1 MYHKPVLLEQSVD
14 ALCIEEK
21 KDGVFIDATLG
32 GGGHT
37 REILDRLGSK
47 GTLLVFDQDEDAI
60 ENAPDDKRV
69 IAVRS
74 NFRFIENFVKYHK
87 IEGVDG
93 IIADLGVSSHQFDTA
108 ERGFSY
114 RFDSQLDMRMN
125 TEQKLSA
132 RELIA
137 ESSLDDLTRIFREYG
152 ELDNARKVATLI
164 CRQRESGEPILTTS
178 DLKRVLEKL
187 YNPQTERKFL
197 GKVFQALRIEVN
209 QEMRAL
215 EDLLCGA
222 KEVLLSGGRLS
233 VITYHSLEDRI
244 VKNFLRDGKAEG
256 SFSIVNKKP
265 ILPTEEEMAANGRSR
280 SAKLRVAERVRQSK

>member
-125 TEQKLSA
+125 QEQKLSA

-164 CRQRESGEPILTTS
+164 CRQRESGEPIITTS

-187 YNPQTERKFL
+187 YNQQTERKFL

-209 QEMRAL
+209 KEMRAL

-222 KEVLLSGGRLS
+222 KAVLKNGGRLS

-244 VKNFLRDGKAEG
+244 VKNFLRDSKAEG
-256 SFSIVNKKP
+256 SFSLVNKKP

-280 SAKLRVAERVRQSK
+280 SAKLRVAERIKG

>member
-87 IEGVDG
+87 IDGVDG

-125 TEQKLSA
+125 QEQKLSA

-164 CRQRESGEPILTTS
+164 CRQRESGEPIITTS

-187 YNPQTERKFL
+187 YNQQTERKFL

-209 QEMRAL
+209 KEMRAL

-222 KEVLLSGGRLS
+222 KAVLKNGGRLS

-244 VKNFLRDGKAEG
+244 VKNFLRDSKAEG
-256 SFSIVNKKP
+256 SFSLVNKKP

-280 SAKLRVAERVRQSK
+280 SAKLRVAERIKG

>member
-21 KDGVFIDATLG
+21 RDGVYIDATLG

-47 GTLLVFDQDEDAI
+47 GTLLVFDQDAEAI
-60 ENAPDDKRV
+60 ENAPNDKRV

-125 TEQKLSA
+125 KEQKLSA
-132 RELIA
+132 REIVA

-152 ELDNARKVATLI
+152 ELENARKVATLI
-164 CRQRESGEPILTTS
+164 CRQRETGEPILTTS
-178 DLKRVLEKL
+178 DLKSVLEKL

-215 EDLLCGA
+215 EDLLCGS
-222 KEVLLSGGRLS
+222 KEVLRSGGRLS

-244 VKNFLRDGKAEG
+244 VKNFLRSGKAEG
-256 SFSIVNKKP
+256 TFSLVNKKP

-280 SAKLRVAERVRQSK
+280 SAKLRVAERIK

>member
-14 ALCIEEK
+14 ALCIDEK
-21 KDGVFIDATLG
+21 RDGVFIDATLG

-37 REILDRLGSK
+37 REILDRLGSN
-47 GTLLVFDQDEDAI
+47 GTLLVFDQDAEAI
-60 ENAPDDKRV
+60 ENAPNDKRV

-132 RELIA
+132 REIVA

-152 ELDNARKVATLI
+152 ELENARKVATLI
-164 CRQRESGEPILTTS
+164 CRQRETGEPILTTS
-178 DLKRVLEKL
+178 DLKSVLEKL

-215 EDLLCGA
+215 EDLLCGS
-222 KEVLLSGGRLS
+222 KEVLRSGGRLS

-244 VKNFLRDGKAEG
+244 VKNFLRSGKAEG
-256 SFSIVNKKP
+256 TFSLVNKKP

-280 SAKLRVAERVRQSK
+280 SAKLRVAERIK

>member
-125 TEQKLSA
+125 QEQKLSA

-164 CRQRESGEPILTTS
+164 CRQRESGEPIITTS

-187 YNPQTERKFL
+187 YNQQTERKFL

-209 QEMRAL
+209 KEMRVL

-222 KEVLLSGGRLS
+222 KAVLKNGGRLS

-244 VKNFLRDGKAEG
+244 VKNFLRDSKAEG
-256 SFSIVNKKP
+256 SFSLVNKKP

-280 SAKLRVAERVRQSK
+280 SAKLRVAERVRE

>member
-21 KDGVFIDATLG
+21 RDGVFIDATLG

-125 TEQKLSA
+125 QEQKLSA

-164 CRQRESGEPILTTS
+164 CRQRESGEPIITTS

-187 YNPQTERKFL
+187 YNQQTERKFL

-209 QEMRAL
+209 KEMRAL
-215 EDLLCGA
+215 EDLLYGA
-222 KEVLLSGGRLS
+222 KAVLKNGGRLS

-244 VKNFLRDGKAEG
+244 VKNFLRDSKAEG
-256 SFSIVNKKP
+256 SFSLVNKKP

-280 SAKLRVAERVRQSK
+280 SAKLRVAERVRE

>member
-21 KDGVFIDATLG
+21 RDGVFIDATLG

-47 GTLLVFDQDEDAI
+47 GTLLVFDQDAEAI
-60 ENAPDDKRV
+60 ENAPNDKRV

-74 NFRFIENFVKYHK
+74 NFRSIENFVKYHK

-132 RELIA
+132 REIVA

-152 ELDNARKVATLI
+152 ELENARKVATLI
-164 CRQRESGEPILTTS
+164 CRQRETGEPILTTS

-215 EDLLCGA
+215 EDLLCGS
-222 KEVLLSGGRLS
+222 KEVLRSGGRLS

-256 SFSIVNKKP
+256 TFSLVNKKP

-280 SAKLRVAERVRQSK
+280 SAKLRVAERIK

>member
-125 TEQKLSA
+125 QEQKLSA

-164 CRQRESGEPILTTS
+164 CRQRESGEPIITTS

-187 YNPQTERKFL
+187 YNQQTERKFL

-209 QEMRAL
+209 KEMRAL

-222 KEVLLSGGRLS
+222 KAVLKNGGRLS

-244 VKNFLRDGKAEG
+244 VKNFLRDSKAEG
-256 SFSIVNKKP
+256 SFSLVNKKP

-280 SAKLRVAERVRQSK
+280 SAKLRVAERVRE

>member
-125 TEQKLSA
+125 QEQKLSA

-164 CRQRESGEPILTTS
+164 CRQRESGEPIITTS

-187 YNPQTERKFL
+187 YNQQTERKFL

-209 QEMRAL
+209 KEMRAL

-222 KEVLLSGGRLS
+222 KAVLKNGGRLS

-244 VKNFLRDGKAEG
+244 VKNFLRDSKAEG
-256 SFSIVNKKP
+256 SFSLVNKKP

-280 SAKLRVAERVRQSK
+280 SAKLRVAERVKE

>member
-21 KDGVFIDATLG
+21 RDGVFIDATLG

-47 GTLLVFDQDEDAI
+47 GTLLVVDQDEEAI
-60 ENAPDDKRV
+60 ENAPGDKRV

-222 KEVLLSGGRLS
+222 KEVLRGGGRLS

-280 SAKLRVAERVRQSK
+280 SAKLRIAERIRG

>member
-125 TEQKLSA
+125 QEQKLSA
-132 RELIA
+132 RELVA

-164 CRQRESGEPILTTS
+164 CRQRESGEPIITTS

-187 YNPQTERKFL
+187 YNQQTERKFL

-209 QEMRAL
+209 KEMRAL

-222 KEVLLSGGRLS
+222 KAVLKNGGRLS

-244 VKNFLRDGKAEG
+244 VKNFLRDSKAEG
-256 SFSIVNKKP
+256 SFSLVNKKP

-280 SAKLRVAERVRQSK
+280 SAKLRIAERVKE

>member
-21 KDGVFIDATLG
+21 RDGVYIDATLG

-37 REILDRLGSK
+37 REIRDRLGSK
-47 GTLLVFDQDEDAI
+47 GTLLVFDQDAEAI
-60 ENAPDDKRV
+60 ENAPNDKRV

-125 TEQKLSA
+125 KEQKLSA
-132 RELIA
+132 REIVA

-152 ELDNARKVATLI
+152 ELENARKVATLI
-164 CRQRESGEPILTTS
+164 CRQRETGEPILTTS
-178 DLKRVLEKL
+178 DLKSVLEKL

-215 EDLLCGA
+215 EDLLCGS
-222 KEVLLSGGRLS
+222 KEVLRSGGRLS

-244 VKNFLRDGKAEG
+244 VKNFLRSGKAEG
-256 SFSIVNKKP
+256 TFSLVNKKP

-280 SAKLRVAERVRQSK
+280 SAKLRVAERIK

>member
-87 IEGVDG
+87 IDGVDG

-125 TEQKLSA
+125 QEQKLSA
-132 RELIA
+132 RELVA

-164 CRQRESGEPILTTS
+164 CRQRESGEPIITTS

-187 YNPQTERKFL
+187 YNQQTERKFL

-209 QEMRAL
+209 KEMRAL

-222 KEVLLSGGRLS
+222 KAVLKNGGRLS

-244 VKNFLRDGKAEG
+244 VKNFLRDSKAEG
-256 SFSIVNKKP
+256 SFSLVNKKP

-280 SAKLRVAERVRQSK
+280 SAKLRVAERIKG

>member
-47 GTLLVFDQDEDAI
+47 GSLLVFDQDEDAI

-125 TEQKLSA
+125 QEQKLSA

-164 CRQRESGEPILTTS
+164 CRQRESGEPIITTS

-187 YNPQTERKFL
+187 YNQQTERKFL

-209 QEMRAL
+209 KEMRAL

-222 KEVLLSGGRLS
+222 KAVLKNGGRLS

-244 VKNFLRDGKAEG
+244 VKNFLRDSKAEG
-256 SFSIVNKKP
+256 SFSLVNKKP

-280 SAKLRVAERVRQSK
+280 SAKLRVAERVKE

>member
-21 KDGVFIDATLG
+21 RDGVFIDATLG

-47 GTLLVFDQDEDAI
+47 GTLLVFDQDAEAI
-60 ENAPDDKRV
+60 ENAPNDKRV

-132 RELIA
+132 REIVA

-152 ELDNARKVATLI
+152 ELENARKVATLI
-164 CRQRESGEPILTTS
+164 CRQRETGEPILTTS

-215 EDLLCGA
+215 EDLLCGS
-222 KEVLLSGGRLS
+222 KEVLRSGGRLS

-256 SFSIVNKKP
+256 TFSLVNKKP

-280 SAKLRVAERVRQSK
+280 SAKLRVAERIK

>member
-21 KDGVFIDATLG
+21 RDGVFIDATLG

-125 TEQKLSA
+125 QEQKLSA

-164 CRQRESGEPILTTS
+164 CRQRESGEPIITTS

-187 YNPQTERKFL
+187 YNQQTERKFL
-197 GKVFQALRIEVN
+197 GKVFQAIRIEVN
-209 QEMRAL
+209 KEMRAL

-222 KEVLLSGGRLS
+222 KAVLKNGGRLS

-244 VKNFLRDGKAEG
+244 VKNFLRDSKAEG
-256 SFSIVNKKP
+256 SFSLVNKKP

-280 SAKLRVAERVRQSK
+280 SAKLRVAERVRE

>member
-47 GTLLVFDQDEDAI
+47 GSLLVFDQDEDAI

-125 TEQKLSA
+125 QEQKLSA

-164 CRQRESGEPILTTS
+164 CRQRESGEPIITTS

-187 YNPQTERKFL
+187 YNQQTERKFL

-209 QEMRAL
+209 KDHESGNTIRKEDAL
-215 EDLLCGA
+215 
-222 KEVLLSGGRLS
+222 
-233 VITYHSLEDRI
+233 
-244 VKNFLRDGKAEG
+244 
-256 SFSIVNKKP
+256 
-265 ILPTEEEMAANGRSR
+265 
-280 SAKLRVAERVRQSK
+280 

>member
-125 TEQKLSA
+125 QEQKLSA
-132 RELIA
+132 RELVA

-164 CRQRESGEPILTTS
+164 CRQRESGEPIITTS

-187 YNPQTERKFL
+187 YNQQTERKFL

-209 QEMRAL
+209 KEMRAL

-222 KEVLLSGGRLS
+222 KAVLKNGGRLS

-244 VKNFLRDGKAEG
+244 VKNFLRDSKAEG
-256 SFSIVNKKP
+256 SFSLVNKKP

-280 SAKLRVAERVRQSK
+280 SAKLRVAERVRE

>member
-125 TEQKLSA
+125 QEQKLSA

-164 CRQRESGEPILTTS
+164 CRQRESGEPIITTS

-187 YNPQTERKFL
+187 YNQQTERKFL

-209 QEMRAL
+209 KEMRAL

-222 KEVLLSGGRLS
+222 KAVLKNGGRLS

-244 VKNFLRDGKAEG
+244 VKNFLRDSKAEG
-256 SFSIVNKKP
+256 SFSLVNKKP

-280 SAKLRVAERVRQSK
+280 SAKLRIAERVKE

>member
-21 KDGVFIDATLG
+21 RDGVFIDATLG

-47 GTLLVFDQDEDAI
+47 GTLLVFDQDAEAI
-60 ENAPDDKRV
+60 ENAPNDKRV

-125 TEQKLSA
+125 TEQKFSA
-132 RELIA
+132 REIVA

-152 ELDNARKVATLI
+152 ELENARKVATLI
-164 CRQRESGEPILTTS
+164 CRQRETGEPILTTS
-178 DLKRVLEKL
+178 DLKSVLEKL

-215 EDLLCGA
+215 EDLLCGS
-222 KEVLLSGGRLS
+222 KEVLRSGGRLS

-256 SFSIVNKKP
+256 TFSLVNKKP

-280 SAKLRVAERVRQSK
+280 SAKLRVAERIK

>member
-21 KDGVFIDATLG
+21 RDGVFIDATLG

-47 GTLLVFDQDEDAI
+47 GTLLVFDQDAEAI
-60 ENAPDDKRV
+60 ENAPNDKRV

-132 RELIA
+132 REIVA

-152 ELDNARKVATLI
+152 ELENARKVATLI
-164 CRQRESGEPILTTS
+164 CRQRETGEPILTTS
-178 DLKRVLEKL
+178 DLKSVLEKL

-215 EDLLCGA
+215 EDLLCGS
-222 KEVLLSGGRLS
+222 KEVLRSGGRLS

-256 SFSIVNKKP
+256 TFSLVNKKP

-280 SAKLRVAERVRQSK
+280 SAKLRVAERIK

>member
-21 KDGVFIDATLG
+21 RNGVFIDATLG

-60 ENAPDDKRV
+60 ENAPGDKRV

-125 TEQKLSA
+125 KEQKLSA

-137 ESSLDDLTRIFREYG
+137 ERSLDDLTRIFREYG

-222 KEVLLSGGRLS
+222 KEVLKNGGRLS

-256 SFSIVNKKP
+256 TFSLVNKKP
-265 ILPTEEEMAANGRSR
+265 ILPTEEEMEANGRSR
-280 SAKLRVAERVRQSK
+280 SAKLRVAERIR